1 MRKPWHPKQELES
14 LGAVRSQ
21 PPKRAVRVADAVR
34 NELSVLLL
42 QRSSDPR
49 LRDVQI
55 NRVTVTDDLRYAKIY
70 YSTLP
75 GAGNLEEIHQA
86 LERAAGFMRSHLA
99 RTINLRFTPEL
110 RFWYDEGAEK
120 VEEVEKLL
128 AEIAR
133 EKNERERRS

>member
-34 NELSVLLL
+34 TELSVLLL

-49 LRDVQI
+49 LHDVQI
-55 NRVTVTDDLRYAKIY
+55 NRVTVTDDLRHAKIY

-75 GAGNLEEIHQA
+75 GAGNLEEIRQA

-99 RTINLRFTPEL
+99 KTINLRFTPEL

-133 EKNERERRS
+133 EKDERERRS

>member
-1 MRKPWHPKQELES
+1 MKKPWHPKQELEA

-21 PPKRAVRVADAVR
+21 PPKRAVRVADAIR
-34 NELSVLLL
+34 NELSMLLV

-49 LRDVQI
+49 LHDVQI
-55 NRVTVTDDLRYAKIY
+55 NRVTVTDDLRHAKIY
-70 YSTLP
+70 FTTLP
-75 GAGNLEEIHQA
+75 GGCTVDEARQA

-110 RFWYDEGAEK
+110 RFWYDEGAER
-120 VEEVEKLL
+120 VSEVEKLL

-133 EKNERERRS
+133 EKYERERRS

>member
-1 MRKPWHPKQELES
+1 MKKPWHPKQELEA

-21 PPKRAVRVADAVR
+21 PPKRAVRVADAIR
-34 NELSVLLL
+34 NELSVLLV

-49 LRDVQI
+49 LHDVQI
-55 NRVTVTDDLRYAKIY
+55 NRVTVTDDLRHAKIY
-70 YSTLP
+70 FTTLP
-75 GAGNLEEIHQA
+75 GGCTVDEAHQA

-120 VEEVEKLL
+120 VSEVEKLL

-133 EKNERERRS
+133 EKYERERRS